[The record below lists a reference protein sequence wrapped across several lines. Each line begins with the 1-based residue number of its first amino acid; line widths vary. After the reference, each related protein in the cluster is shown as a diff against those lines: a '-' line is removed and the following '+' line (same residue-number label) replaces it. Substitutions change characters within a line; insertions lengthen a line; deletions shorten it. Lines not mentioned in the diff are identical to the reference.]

1 MADAALTLPED
12 IIHWIEDET
21 GGVVTATNRVPG
33 GASREAWFIDVK
45 RDGAT
50 DPLFLRYSRAERPD
64 DTAFLPLR
72 VEAEVFMALQ
82 DTDVTVPRTLAVHPE
97 HEAMLSER
105 ISGENWFYRIQDP
118 DEQVRVAQDFIRNLA
133 ALHRLDPHDL
143 SLPSFGPVKTVREHA
158 LDEIANMR
166 RRATQP
172 SGDIDPLLRLSL
184 DWLERNVPDYDGPV
198 VFVQG
203 DTGPGNFMYENGK
216 VTAVVDWELAHYG
229 DPMDDIAWL
238 SLRTVQDT
246 FTHFPDRLRE
256 YEKLSGNTIDAQR
269 VWYYRLF
276 AETRLTS
283 NSAGA
288 GGLGAAPR
296 EGQPVARDIGN
307 GIIYGMLHR
316 RLTIEALAAA
326 MGFDL
331 PAVELPDEP
340 PPEPWH
346 AYYDATLEN
355 LQIIV
360 PRIEDKLASQWTK
373 GVARIL
379 KYLKEVDRSG
389 RAFADAELDDV
400 AELLGHTPESL
411 VDGRRELSRAASEG
425 TVGDE
430 EYVRYLWRQVQRD
443 DYLTRTA
450 SGALRERTWPPL
462 V

>member
-1 MADAALTLPED
+1 M
-12 IIHWIEDET
+12 
-21 GGVVTATNRVPG
+21 PG
-33 GASREAWFIDVK
+33 GASREAWFIDVD
-45 RDGAT
+45 RDGT
-50 DPLFLRYSRAERPD
+50 VDPLFLRYSRAERPA

-72 VEAEVFMALQ
+72 VEGEVFMALQ

-143 SLPSFGPVKTVREHA
+143 ELPSFGPVKTAREHA

-166 RRATQP
+166 RRATTRA
-172 SGDIDPLLRLSL
+172 GHIDPLVRLSL
-184 DWLERNVPDYDGPV
+184 DWLERNVPDFDGPV
-198 VFVQG
+198 VLVQG

-216 VTAVVDWELAHYG
+216 VTAVVDWELAHLG

-256 YEKLSGNTIDAQR
+256 YEELSGNAIDAER

-288 GGLGAAPR
+288 GAMGSAPR

-316 RLTIEALAAA
+316 RLTIEALANV
-326 MGFDL
+326 MGFELPPTDL
-331 PAVELPDEP
+331 PRRTAARAVALLLRRDAREP
-340 PPEPWH
+340 PGDRAEGRRP
-346 AYYDATLEN
+346 A
-355 LQIIV
+355 
-360 PRIEDKLASQWTK
+360 
-373 GVARIL
+373 GVA
-379 KYLKEVDRSG
+379 VDQR
-389 RAFADAELDDV
+389 RCA
-400 AELLGHTPESL
+400 
-411 VDGRRELSRAASEG
+411 RREVPEGARPLRTRVRRRGARRHRAARGPRARVARGGS
-425 TVGDE
+425 
-430 EYVRYLWRQVQRD
+430 
-443 DYLTRTA
+443 
-450 SGALRERTWPPL
+450 S
-462 V
+462 

>member
-1 MADAALTLPED
+1 MAEAALTLPED

-143 SLPSFGPVKTVREHA
+143 ALPSFGPVKTVREHA

-172 SGDIDPLLRLSL
+172 SGDIDPLAAPQPRLAGAQRARLRRPGRLRPGRHRPRQL
-184 DWLERNVPDYDGPV
+184 HVRERQGHRGRRLGARPLRRPDGRHRV
-198 VFVQG
+198 
-203 DTGPGNFMYENGK
+203 
-216 VTAVVDWELAHYG
+216 AVVAHR
-229 DPMDDIAWL
+229 PRHVHAL
-238 SLRTVQDT
+238 PRPAARV
-246 FTHFPDRLRE
+246 RE
-256 YEKLSGNTIDAQR
+256 AVGQHRSTRER

-288 GGLGAAPR
+288 GGWARRPG

-326 MGFDL
+326 MGFEL

-346 AYYDATLEN
+346 AYYDATLDN

-389 RAFADAELDDV
+389 RAFA
-400 AELLGHTPESL
+400 
-411 VDGRRELSRAASEG
+411 RRRARRHRGAARSR
-425 TVGDE
+425 TRVP
-430 EYVRYLWRQVQRD
+430 R
-443 DYLTRTA
+443 RTA
-450 SGALRERTWPPL
+450 GVSSRVPRARARSATRSTCGTCGVRCSATTT
-462 V
+462 